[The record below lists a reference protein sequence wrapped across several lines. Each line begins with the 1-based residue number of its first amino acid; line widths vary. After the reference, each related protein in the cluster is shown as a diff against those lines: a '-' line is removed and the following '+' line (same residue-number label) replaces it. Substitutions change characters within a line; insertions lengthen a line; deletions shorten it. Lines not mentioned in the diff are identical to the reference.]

1 MGQLLQ
7 FLTTRRGHL
16 ISAHASEVDLLRT
29 MECCPPAVY
38 QYPPADDDDA
48 DAEVV
53 GDADAEADATGN
65 AVSDAEAV
73 AVAGGGGDGDGTDEE
88 KGEEKQKDEEEEA
101 GGGGLPKPTLPWIDV
116 SSAGRCIDYSDFLDM
131 LCRVVFS
138 DWWTYSAAAASSSS
152 AQEQQLQL
160 EGEASE
166 LSPPP
171 FGDTSQNMAKEE
183 LLYTRLLTFS
193 LTFNVDELTSSRL

>member
-48 DAEVV
+48 DAEV
-53 GDADAEADATGN
+53 EAAGL
-65 AVSDAEAV
+65 DAEAV

-88 KGEEKQKDEEEEA
+88 KGEEKGEEKEKGKEEEAA
-101 GGGGLPKPTLPWIDV
+101 GGGGGGLIQPTLPCIDV
-116 SSAGRCIDYSDFLDM
+116 SSVGRCIDYSDFLDM

-138 DWWTYSAAAASSSS
+138 DWWTYSTASSSPSS

-171 FGDTSQNMAKEE
+171 FGDSSQNMAKEE